1 MISLFAWYSSQR
13 CTLVGEKPCHSSR
26 FLRLAAP
33 NVKVNAKVASFL
45 RKSRVREEGLGSEWL
60 QESPEECRHEVNLPR
75 LTDGPLETLIY
86 NIYTYAERNIPA
98 LGHLSYSFWKPFL
111 FLTNEEMAH

>member
-1 MISLFAWYSSQR
+1 MYSGWGKTLTVTPLASLDS
-13 CTLVGEKPCHSSR
+13 LLPMSR
-26 FLRLAAP
+26 SMKRLL
-33 NVKVNAKVASFL
+33 ASFASPGSGK
-45 RKSRVREEGLGSEWL
+45 RGLGSEWL

-75 LTDGPLETLIY
+75 MTDGPLETLIY

-98 LGHLSYSFWKPFL
+98 LGHLSHSFWKPFL